1 MPLFRNSDAGG
12 ERSASDRERA
22 RLEREARRRGVSVDD
37 LLRERG
43 DLPLEPDAPEPQ
55 ALAYEPEPEADE
67 PEPEPVAYEPE
78 PEPEPI
84 APPPPAPPEPA
95 EDEID
100 VEWTQPHEP
109 EPAPAQP
116 EPEPE
121 PEPQTQEPPTS
132 VWDQPPAPG
141 PTADRAAPVGE
152 DLPPKEL
159 EPPALPA
166 RSSARPLPRAPRRR
180 YAQADARRSPAQGPV
195 KRRRSWFARIAAI
208 VVLLAVVAVVW
219 FLFNLFQPGKGDGDG
234 SVTVT
239 IPQGATARQIGDL
252 LADKD
257 VVSSGFYFDLRTR
270 LAGNRDEFKAGAFK
284 LRHDMSYGAA
294 MDALTTPVTQPQ
306 APTVK
311 VTIPEGRSRREIAA
325 ALKQD
330 GIKGNYLAASAKH
343 KGFDPT
349 DYKAPKDTKSLEGFL
364 FPATY
369 ELPQKSV
376 NAHTLVGHQLD
387 AFKDNFAKVSMKDA
401 KKKNLTPYDVLI
413 IASMVER
420 EAQTQKDR
428 PLIAA
433 VIYNRLRDGMP
444 LGIDATTRY
453 ELDNWT
459 DPLKQSELTKDTPYN
474 TRTRRGLPPTPIG
487 NPGLASMNAA
497 AHPAKVDYLYYVA
510 KPGTCSH
517 NFSSTDAE
525 FQRDVQTY
533 NEARDRNGGKSPTK
547 C

>member
-1 MPLFRNSDAGG
+1 MPLFRNSDSGE
-12 ERSASDRERA
+12 ERSAADRERA

-37 LLRERG
+37 ILRERG
-43 DLPLEPDAPEPQ
+43 ELP
-55 ALAYEPEPEADE
+55 PEPEAPEVE
-67 PEPEPVAYEPE
+67 PEPVAYDAEREPEPVAYEPE
-78 PEPEPI
+78 PEPEP
-84 APPPPAPPEPA
+84 A
-95 EDEID
+95 
-100 VEWTQPHEP
+100 
-109 EPAPAQP
+109 P

-121 PEPQTQEPPTS
+121 PEPEPAPEPEPEPEPEPAPEPEPEPEPEPAPVEPEPEPEEPPTS
-132 VWDQPPAPG
+132 AWDQPPAPG
-141 PTADRAAPVGE
+141 PTADLAAPVGE

-166 RSSARPLPRAPRRR
+166 RASARPLPRPPRRR

-195 KRRRSWFARIAAI
+195 KRRRSWFARIAAVI
-208 VVLLAVVAVVW
+208 VLLLVVAVVW
-219 FLFNLFQPGKGDGDG
+219 FLFNLFQPGKGDGNG
-234 SVTVT
+234 SVSVT
-239 IPQGATARQIGDL
+239 IPQGATSREIGDL
-252 LADKD
+252 LADKG

-284 LRHDMSYGAA
+284 LRHDMSYAAA

-330 GIKGNYLAASAKH
+330 GIKGNYLTASAQH

-369 ELPQKSV
+369 ELPKKHV
-376 NAHTLVGHQLD
+376 NATTLVGDQLD
-387 AFKDNFAKVSMKDA
+387 AFKDNFSKVSMKYA

-420 EAQTQKDR
+420 EAQVAKDR
-428 PLIAA
+428 PKIAA
-433 VIYNRLRDGMP
+433 VIYNRLHDGMP

-453 ELDNWT
+453 ELNNWSR
-459 DPLKQSELTKDTPYN
+459 PLRVSELQKDSPYN

-487 NPGLASMNAA
+487 NPGLASMKAA
-497 AHPAKVDYLYYVA
+497 AHPADVDYLFYVA
-510 KPGTCSH
+510 KPGTCGEH
-517 NFSSTDAE
+517 AFSSTDAQ
-525 FQRDVQTY
+525 FQRDVQAY
-533 NEARDRNGGKSPTK
+533 EAARAKNGGKSPDT